1 MEEIDGDALAQQC
14 VRGDDDLLSFFCK
27 QFHIFLFQVVSP
39 LIGSV
44 G

>member
-1 MEEIDGDALAQQC
+1 MEEIDGDALTQQC
-14 VRGDDDLLSFFCK
+14 VRGATTYCPFSANSFIF
-27 QFHIFLFQVVSP
+27 FLFQVVSP